1 MSLKRNS
8 TITDCFFK
16 QLDQITTKEPN
27 MSKKL
32 KIKMPEVSRLP
43 PHIIS
48 LHSEIQLFDQKD
60 FMERKNQIEAKFRTY
75 KKLIEKKIEENC
87 KGN

>member
-1 MSLKRNS
+1 MSLLS
-8 TITDCFFK
+8 TITDSCFFEK
-16 QLDQITTKEPN
+16 PGQITTKESN
-27 MSKKL
+27 MSNNQEIQL
-32 KIKMPEVSRLP
+32 EEISLP

-48 LHSEIQLFDQKD
+48 LHNTIQLFDQKD
-60 FMERKNQIEAKFRTY
+60 FKERKNQIEVKFRTY

>member
-1 MSLKRNS
+1 MSFLS
-8 TITDCFFK
+8 TITDSRFFEK
-16 QLDQITTKEPN
+16 PGQTTTKESN
-27 MSKKL
+27 MSNNP
-32 KIKMPEVSRLP
+32 KIKIPEISFP

-48 LHSEIQLFDQKD
+48 LHSTTQLFDQKD